1 MWRRWRKGIGFTCT
15 ILYLYHPPI
24 MDHGGCQGHCQHH
37 KLLGI
42 RSSAARQLGADGWDV
57 AVPRG
62 AMEEPVPKLRRV
74 PTTKMM
80 KERCTTETLSDLIPS
95 YSYLIILFN
104 FKMWFSLIFMISMIS
119 CWLGG
124 LESWMKRIIDYHYAV
139 SPQFDTASQVQLFV
153 DFDIWIGFWDHPA
166 VEFDGMLMLK
176 GCWFEVESDG
186 VLSETVE
193 GQE

>member
-1 MWRRWRKGIGFTCT
+1 
-15 ILYLYHPPI
+15 
-24 MDHGGCQGHCQHH
+24 
-37 KLLGI
+37 
-42 RSSAARQLGADGWDV
+42 
-57 AVPRG
+57 
-62 AMEEPVPKLRRV
+62 
-74 PTTKMM
+74 
-80 KERCTTETLSDLIPS
+80 
-95 YSYLIILFN
+95 
-104 FKMWFSLIFMISMIS
+104 MIS